1 MKIGVIGNGFV
12 GKATKILQCDKTQLL
27 VYDINPDLCEP
38 KGTTLKD
45 ICKCHLIFISVPTP
59 MNKDGSCYLN
69 IVESVVND
77 IKKITNLDDTCVV
90 IRSTVPPGTSDR
102 LNCYFMPEFL
112 REKNFIEDF
121 KNNNKWIF
129 GIKNTKQDEYFKRY
143 INQLFTNAFESRK
156 INFNKTDFVLN
167 SEAEMIKMFRNN
179 FLTTKVSFCNEIYEF
194 CSKRNIN
201 YEVVRRLGGEDRR
214 IGLSHTMVPGP
225 DGSFGYGGTCFPK
238 DINSMLHEMK
248 KEGMKSFVI
257 QSVVD
262 RNEEVDRSKKD
273 WMSNKGRAVI

>member
-12 GKATKILQCDKTQLL
+12 GKATKILECNKNELL

-45 ICKCHLIFISVPTP
+45 ISKCHLIFISVPTP

-77 IKKITNLDDTCVV
+77 ISQITNLDETCVV

-112 REKNFIEDF
+112 TEQNFVEDF

-129 GIKNTKQDEYFKRY
+129 GIKETCQGQD
-143 INQLFTNAFESRK
+143 
-156 INFNKTDFVLN
+156 
-167 SEAEMIKMFRNN
+167 
-179 FLTTKVSFCNEIYEF
+179 
-194 CSKRNIN
+194 
-201 YEVVRRLGGEDRR
+201 
-214 IGLSHTMVPGP
+214 
-225 DGSFGYGGTCFPK
+225 
-238 DINSMLHEMK
+238 
-248 KEGMKSFVI
+248 
-257 QSVVD
+257 
-262 RNEEVDRSKKD
+262 
-273 WMSNKGRAVI
+273 